1 MKECHYLTFSLNNCL
16 YGVSTV
22 YVEEIFFLP
31 ELTPIPEADP
41 DIVGVINLRGD
52 ILPVMDLNLS
62 FNYQSPGY
70 RLTDS
75 VVVLKSDKVRV
86 GIIVNEVYE
95 VRHISPS
102 EISTELSHGRDWAR
116 IEEKKFIAGIARSR
130 EDILILSNPESLLQY
145 VETQNIAS
153 VEDSLETEIQDNNHH
168 ESQLL
173 LVQNP
178 VFCPN
183 ATRSEREVF
192 RKRADQL
199 RQSEDSQDVKD
210 LIPLAII
217 VLHGELF
224 GIELKMVREFTP
236 IRKVTPIPC
245 CPAHIIGNM
254 NLRGEILTLVDIRG
268 VLNLPLMER
277 IDSSQAMVVKLE
289 DIVAGITMEEVC
301 DVIFLNPQEI
311 TAVPTGIN
319 SGQYE
324 YIQGAAPYQEKI
336 MSILN
341 LQQIFLNGGLV
352 INH

>member
-31 ELTPIPEADP
+31 ELTPIPEADS
-41 DIVGVINLRGD
+41 DIVGVINLRGE

-75 VVVLKSDKVRV
+75 VVVLKSEKVRV

-102 EISTELSHGRDWAR
+102 EISTELYHGRDWAR
-116 IEEKKFIAGIARSR
+116 VEEKKFIAGIATSG

-145 VETQNIAS
+145 VETQKLAS
-153 VEDSLETEIQDNNHH
+153 VEDYLEKQIQHNNHD
-168 ESQLL
+168 ESAVL
-173 LVQNP
+173 LVEKP

-192 RKRADQL
+192 RKRAAQL
-199 RQSEDSQDVKD
+199 RQSEDSQNVKD

-224 GIELKMVREFTP
+224 GIDLKMVREFTP

-268 VLNLPLMER
+268 VLNLPLMEK

-324 YIQGAAPYQEKI
+324 YLKGAAPYQEKI

>member
-1 MKECHYLTFSLNNCL
+1 MKECHYLTFSLNNSL

-31 ELTPIPEADP
+31 ELTPIPEAYP
-41 DIVGVINLRGD
+41 DIVGVINLRGE

-62 FNYQSPGY
+62 FSYQSPGY
-70 RLTDS
+70 CLTDS
-75 VVVLKSDKVRV
+75 VVVLKSEKVRV

-95 VRHISPS
+95 VKNISPS
-102 EISTELSHGRDWAR
+102 EITTELYHGRDWAGV
-116 IEEKKFIAGIARSR
+116 EEKKFIAGIARSGG
-130 EDILILSNPESLLQY
+130 DILILSNPESLLQY
-145 VETQNIAS
+145 VETQNLAS
-153 VEDSLETEIQDNNHH
+153 VEDSLEKEIQDNNHH
-168 ESQLL
+168 ESELL
-173 LVQNP
+173 LAQKP

-183 ATRSEREVF
+183 ATGSERKVF

-199 RQSEDSQDVKD
+199 KQSEDSQDVNN
-210 LIPLAII
+210 LIPLAVI

-224 GIELKMVREFTP
+224 GIDLKMVREFTP

-245 CPAHIIGNM
+245 CPRHIIGNM

-268 VLNLPLMER
+268 LLNLPLMER
-277 IDSSQAMVVKLE
+277 IDGSQAMVVKLE

-311 TAVPTGIN
+311 IAVPTGIN

-341 LQQIFLNGGLV
+341 LPQIFLNGGLV